1 MLLDIGAHDGVT
13 LSNTYLLYS
22 KYGWRGTYVE
32 PDARNFAK
40 LCENVP
46 LGMHLNV
53 AIKPGASATVPLWQ
67 CTDGLYTTL
76 SEINKS
82 KWAKLG
88 FAEPVLV
95 QALSVQ
101 QLLQLIATPSL
112 VSIDTEGTSHEIF
125 KALRGLL
132 QPTAWVVE
140 VDNMSQR
147 VEVDLWAK
155 ANRYDV
161 ALSTPENLVLVKQ

>member
-1 MLLDIGAHDGVT
+1 MFLDIGAHDGVT

-32 PDARNFAK
+32 PDARSFAK

-46 LGMHLNV
+46 LGVHLNV
-53 AIKPGASATVPLWQ
+53 AIASKSVTVPLWQ

-125 KALRGLL
+125 LALRGLL

-140 VDNMSQR
+140 VDDMSQR

-155 ANRYDV
+155 ANRYYI